1 VARYI
6 LRRLAL
12 LPPVLLGVSLLLFV
26 LTHVVPADPAKLAA
40 GEHAGPEQ
48 VAAVRKAFGLDR
60 PLPEQYLIY
69 LVHLVHGDFGTSMRT
84 NSSVLDDLRTYFPAT
99 IELTTSAM
107 LVTVLLGV
115 PLGMIGAIGR
125 GGLSDLIAQFASLA
139 GLSFPIFVFGIL
151 MQLIFS
157 RWLDWLPLASRL
169 ATGEVPP
176 SRITGLFVV
185 DSLLAGNG
193 AMLQSALLHL
203 VLPTVTLALA
213 SLAPAARLTR
223 STMLEIL
230 TQDYVRTA
238 WAKGMAPVRVYLR
251 HGLRNALIPVLTI
264 LALQVSALLGGVF
277 VVELIFAWP
286 GLGLYS
292 VESIISLDYSPIMGT
307 ALLLTVIYV
316 LVGLTV
322 DILYAFFDPRI
333 RY

>member
-1 VARYI
+1 MTRYI

-12 LPPVLLGVSLLLFV
+12 LPPLLVGVSLLLFV
-26 LTHVVPADPAKLAA
+26 LTHVVPADPAKLVA

-48 VAAVRKAFGLDR
+48 IAAVRKAFGLDR
-60 PLPEQYLIY
+60 PLPEQYLSY
-69 LVHLVHGDFGTSMRT
+69 LIRLAHGNFGISMRT
-84 NSSVLDDLRTYFPAT
+84 SSSVLDDLRTYFPAT
-99 IELTTSAM
+99 MELTTSAM
-107 LVTVLLGV
+107 LLTVLLGI

-125 GGLSDLIAQFASLA
+125 GGLSDLVAQFASLA

-157 RWLDWLPLASRL
+157 RWLDWLPLAGRL
-169 ATGEVPP
+169 ATGETVPP
-176 SRITGLFVV
+176 RITGLFVV
-185 DSLLAGNG
+185 DSLLTGDVATFR
-193 AMLQSALLHL
+193 SALLHL
-203 VLPTVTLALA
+203 ALPTVTLALA
-213 SLAPAARLTR
+213 SLAPAARMTR

-230 TQDYVRTA
+230 AQDYVRTA
-238 WAKGMAPVRVYLR
+238 WAKGMAPGRVYLR

-277 VVELIFAWP
+277 IVELIFAWP

-292 VESIISLDYSPIMGT
+292 VESIVSLDYSPIMGT

-316 LVGLTV
+316 TVSLTV
-322 DILYAFFDPRI
+322 DILYALFDPRI

>member
-1 VARYI
+1 VARFI

-99 IELTTSAM
+99 IELTTSAI

-125 GGLSDLIAQFASLA
+125 GGPSDLIAQFASLA

-169 ATGEVPP
+169 GTGELPP
-176 SRITGLFVV
+176 SRITGMFVV

-193 AMLQSALLHL
+193 ATLQSALFHL
-203 VLPTVTLALA
+203 VLPTITLALA
-213 SLAPAARLTR
+213 SLAPAARMTR

-230 TQDYVRTA
+230 AQDYVRTA

-277 VVELIFAWP
+277 IVELIFAWP

-316 LVGLTV
+316 VVNLGV
-322 DILYAFFDPRI
+322 DVLYALFDPRI

>member
-1 VARYI
+1 
-6 LRRLAL
+6 
-12 LPPVLLGVSLLLFV
+12 VSVLLFV
-26 LTHVVPADPAKLAA
+26 LTHIVPADPAKLAA

-48 VAAVRKAFGLDR
+48 IAAVRKAFGLDR

-69 LVHLVHGDFGTSMRT
+69 LVHLAHGDFGTSMRT
-84 NSSVLDDLRTYFPAT
+84 SSSVLDDLRTYFPAT

-107 LVTVLLGV
+107 LLTMLLGV

-125 GGLSDLIAQFASLA
+125 GGLSDLVAQFASLA

-157 RWLDWLPLASRL
+157 RWLDWLPLAGRL
-169 ATGEVPP
+169 ATGESPP
-176 SRITGLFVV
+176 PRITGLFVV
-185 DSLLAGNG
+185 DSLLSGDVATF
-193 AMLQSALLHL
+193 QSALLHL
-203 VLPTVTLALA
+203 ALPTFTLALA
-213 SLAPAARLTR
+213 SLAPAARMTR

-230 TQDYVRTA
+230 GQDYVRTA

-277 VVELIFAWP
+277 IVELIFAWP

-316 LVGLTV
+316 FVGLAV
-322 DILYAFFDPRI
+322 DVLYVVFDPRI

>member
-1 VARYI
+1 
-6 LRRLAL
+6 
-12 LPPVLLGVSLLLFV
+12 VSLLLFV

-48 VAAVRKAFGLDR
+48 VAEVRKAFGLDR

>member
-1 VARYI
+1 MTRYI

-12 LPPVLLGVSLLLFV
+12 LPPLLLGVSVLLFV
-26 LTHVVPADPAKLAA
+26 LTHIVPADPAKLVA

-48 VAAVRKAFGLDR
+48 IAAVRKAFGLDR

-69 LVHLVHGDFGTSMRT
+69 LVHLAHGDFGTSMRT
-84 NSSVLDDLRTYFPAT
+84 SSSVLDDLRIYFPAT
-99 IELTTSAM
+99 LELTTAAM
-107 LVTVLLGV
+107 LLTTLLGV

-125 GGLSDLIAQFASLA
+125 GGLSDLVAQFASLA

-157 RWLDWLPLASRL
+157 RWLDWLPLAGRL
-169 ATGEVPP
+169 ATGESPP
-176 SRITGLFVV
+176 PRITGLFVV
-185 DSLLAGNG
+185 DSLVSGDV
-193 AMLQSALLHL
+193 AMFRSALLHL
-203 VLPTVTLALA
+203 ALPTITLALA
-213 SLAPAARLTR
+213 SLAPAARMTR

-230 TQDYVRTA
+230 GQDYVRTA

-251 HGLRNALIPVLTI
+251 HGLRNAFIPVLTI

-277 VVELIFAWP
+277 IVELIFAWP

-316 LVGLTV
+316 VVGLAV
-322 DILYAFFDPRI
+322 DVLYVVFDPRI

>member
-1 VARYI
+1 MTRYI

-12 LPPVLLGVSLLLFV
+12 LPPLLLGVSVLLFV
-26 LTHVVPADPAKLAA
+26 LTHIVPADPAKLAA

-48 VAAVRKAFGLDR
+48 IAAVRKAFGLDR

-69 LVHLVHGDFGTSMRT
+69 LVHLAHGDFGTSMRT
-84 NSSVLDDLRTYFPAT
+84 NSSVLDDLHTYFPAT

-107 LVTVLLGV
+107 LLTVLLGV
-115 PLGMIGAIGR
+115 PLGMVGAIGR
-125 GGLSDLIAQFASLA
+125 GGLSDLVAQFASLA

-157 RWLDWLPLASRL
+157 RWLDWLPLAGRL
-169 ATGEVPP
+169 ATGDSPP
-176 SRITGLFVV
+176 PRITGMFVV
-185 DSLLAGNG
+185 DSLLTGNV
-193 AMLQSALLHL
+193 AEFQSALLHL

-213 SLAPAARLTR
+213 SLAPATRMTR

-230 TQDYVRTA
+230 AQDYVRTA
-238 WAKGMAPVRVYLR
+238 WAKGVAPVRVYLR

-264 LALQVSALLGGVF
+264 LALQVSVLLGGVF
-277 VVELIFAWP
+277 IVELIFAWP

-292 VESIISLDYSPIMGT
+292 VESIISLDYSAIMGT

-316 LVGLTV
+316 VVGLAV
-322 DILYAFFDPRI
+322 DVLYALFDPRI

>member
-1 VARYI
+1 MTRYI

-26 LTHVVPADPAKLAA
+26 LTHIVPADPAKLAA

-84 NSSVLDDLRTYFPAT
+84 SSSVLDDLLTYFPAT
-99 IELTTSAM
+99 IELTTSAV

-169 ATGEVPP
+169 ATGESPP
-176 SRITGLFVV
+176 PRITGMFVV

-193 AMLQSALLHL
+193 GTLQSAILHL

-213 SLAPAARLTR
+213 SLAPAARMTR

-230 TQDYVRTA
+230 AQDYVRTA

-277 VVELIFAWP
+277 IVELVFAWP

-316 LVGLTV
+316 VVNLATDV
-322 DILYAFFDPRI
+322 LYAFFDPRI

>member
-1 VARYI
+1 
-6 LRRLAL
+6 
-12 LPPVLLGVSLLLFV
+12 VSVLLFV
-26 LTHVVPADPAKLAA
+26 LTHIVPADPAKLAA

-69 LVHLVHGDFGTSMRT
+69 VVRLAHGDFGTSMRT
-84 NSSVLDDLRTYFPAT
+84 SSSVLDDLRTYFPAT
-99 IELTTSAM
+99 LELTVSAM
-107 LVTVLLGV
+107 LLTTLLGV
-115 PLGMIGAIGR
+115 PLGMIGAIGH
-125 GGLSDLIAQFASLA
+125 GGLSDLVAQFTSLA

-157 RWLDWLPLASRL
+157 RWLDWLPLAGRL
-169 ATGEVPP
+169 ATGDAPP
-176 SRITGLFVV
+176 PRITGLFVV
-185 DSLLAGNG
+185 DSLLSGDVATFH
-193 AMLQSALLHL
+193 SALLHL
-203 VLPTVTLALA
+203 ALPTFTLALS
-213 SLAPAARLTR
+213 SLAPAARMTR

-230 TQDYVRTA
+230 GQDYVRTA

-277 VVELIFAWP
+277 IVELIFAWP

-316 LVGLTV
+316 GVGLAV
-322 DILYAFFDPRI
+322 DVLYVVFDPRI